1 MIARPV
7 LATPATAK
15 SAIGEGISHC
25 ISRMTPS
32 RTTVTHSGRVD
43 DFEELSLYPH
53 VRTTGIRPVLLDSQE
68 ANHPGRGD
76 RSQCNDHSATD
87 ERFRHSNSH
96 AGQQLVDDFHL
107 HLVWVALRQDSGVSS
122 EPKPQ
127 RENARLRT
135 ITSTQAAEALSQETA
150 WRSTQIECCHANNSI
165 KGYVKSSAL
174 SIWSILTKLTG
185 VSLQR
190 KGKGR
195 PDGESI
201 SSLRNLFCRR
211 CICRLKG

>member
-15 SAIGEGISHC
+15 SAIGEGISHW
-25 ISRMTPS
+25 ISRRRPS
-32 RTTVTHSGRVD
+32 RTTVTHSGRLTIWKSRPCIPCPD
-43 DFEELSLYPH
+43 HRQTACTARFPMK
-53 VRTTGIRPVLLDSQE
+53 RTTQAAAIVPNAMTRAPVTNPSAIVIPMRASNWLMISICTSCGW
-68 ANHPGRGD
+68 HSGR
-76 RSQCNDHSATD
+76 
-87 ERFRHSNSH
+87 
-96 AGQQLVDDFHL
+96 
-107 HLVWVALRQDSGVSS
+107 SGVSS

-201 SSLRNLFCRR
+201 SSLRTFFV
-211 CICRLKG
+211 GDASVG